1 MSYHTLQHLTVR
13 LLFDEKFVK
22 FVYED
27 PDSALLGLDL
37 SKEEKAQL
45 LAIDSRAWSYDSL
58 RRLRTMRSL
67 VEEFKASTT
76 LVLAETRQLAFL
88 DKFFSSPQFH
98 DSIQKRGSMGLAF
111 AEYLSEKFRQ
121 KELKT
126 PQLADVLRLESLMA
140 RCRREFQK
148 IRVTPLP
155 KTLKD
160 DLRIKFVPGADVGA
174 FQANTVLTIQKIEKY
189 LFEVNLMPA
198 MVLCDDAPRLMDLP
212 AVETKKK
219 SYLMCVPAANGVS
232 LIDIEKSDYLVLIE
246 ARSSLTIH
254 QAIERAM
261 ASGITKSIAQEIIA
275 RALEEQTLHLV

>member
-13 LLFDEKFVK
+13 LFFDEKFVK
-22 FVYED
+22 SVYED
-27 PDSALLGLDL
+27 PDNALLGLDL

-45 LAIDSRAWSYDSL
+45 LAIDSRAWSYDLL

-67 VEEFKASTT
+67 VEEFKASST

-88 DKFFSSPQFH
+88 DNFFSSPQFH

-174 FQANTVLTIQKIEKY
+174 FQANTISTIQKIEKY

-212 AVETKKK
+212 AVEIKKK

-254 QAIERAM
+254 QVIERAM
-261 ASGITKSIAQEIIA
+261 ASGVTKSIAQEIIV